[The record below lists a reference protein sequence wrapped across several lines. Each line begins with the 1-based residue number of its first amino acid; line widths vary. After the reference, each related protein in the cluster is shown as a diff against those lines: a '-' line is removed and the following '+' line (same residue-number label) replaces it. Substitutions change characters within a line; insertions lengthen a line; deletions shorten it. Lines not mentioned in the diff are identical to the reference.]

1 MSETKK
7 WKGPSRTDV
16 VVKVSQK
23 KMTVSFETNKRAV
36 QEYILSYLV
45 GVGMGQMRAGVHQ
58 LYCTDSE
65 EVESDTH
72 LAVTYQKVR
81 QILQKNE
88 LCLSYSAPYWIR
100 L

>member
-1 MSETKK
+1 
-7 WKGPSRTDV
+7 
-16 VVKVSQK
+16 
-23 KMTVSFETNKRAV
+23 
-36 QEYILSYLV
+36 
-45 GVGMGQMRAGVHQ
+45 MRAGVHQ

-72 LAVTYQKVR
+72 LAVAHQKVG
-81 QILQKNE
+81 QILQDE